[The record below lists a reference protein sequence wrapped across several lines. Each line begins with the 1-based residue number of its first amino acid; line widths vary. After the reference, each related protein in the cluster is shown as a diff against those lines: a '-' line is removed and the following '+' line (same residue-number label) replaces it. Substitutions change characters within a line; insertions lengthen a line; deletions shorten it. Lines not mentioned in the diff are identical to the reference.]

1 MSNIQ
6 KPSFSLLTQKE
17 VDTLV
22 DFLNNN
28 RKAVDSDVMNQNS
41 IDKLITLITKDS
53 DHIILDLFDPFAS
66 VDQGLLKAS
75 DFYIDKNDICELCI
89 SVNDDTG
96 FIALTAHNTVTGKT
110 FNITPKLVN
119 ENDTEEWGYSISPVF
134 FNRIAKVFNLKY
146 TMETHNKVC
155 DIFAKHTYGSE
166 KHKIAE
172 LYLPV
177 NTALIEC
184 ML

>member
-28 RKAVDSDVMNQNS
+28 REAVDSDVMNQNS
-41 IDKLITLITKDS
+41 IDKLITLITNDS
-53 DHIILDLFDPFAS
+53 DRIILDLFDPFAS

-75 DFYIDKNDICELCI
+75 DFYIDKTDVCELCVSI
-89 SVNDDTG
+89 DDATG
-96 FIALTAHNTVTGKT
+96 FIALTAYNTVTQKT
-110 FNITPKLVN
+110 LNITPKLIN
-119 ENDTEEWGYSISPVF
+119 ENDTEEWGRSISPAL

-146 TMETHNKVC
+146 TMETHNTVC
-155 DIFAKHTYGSE
+155 NIFAEHMYGSE
-166 KHKIAE
+166 THKIAE
-172 LYLPV
+172 IYLPA
-177 NTALIEC
+177 NTSLIEC